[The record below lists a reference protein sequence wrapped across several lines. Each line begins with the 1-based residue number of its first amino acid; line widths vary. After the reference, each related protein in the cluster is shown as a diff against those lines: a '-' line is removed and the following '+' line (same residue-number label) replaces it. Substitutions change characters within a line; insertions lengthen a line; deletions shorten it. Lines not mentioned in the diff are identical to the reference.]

1 MNSGGI
7 CDDVVG
13 SLSNVLL
20 VSLKYRGSI
29 FYTIACLARYTTIR
43 IATLDTKI
51 TKFKKKTPTNKKQTR
66 PDPKIRL
73 IKNVFKTSLTMI
85 IMLVMCFFL
94 LRACCLPYFY
104 GLIVWVLMKSLSL
117 ITWAFCFVIYPNTC
131 KDTKRNH

>member
-51 TKFKKKTPTNKKQTR
+51 TKFKKKHQQ
-66 PDPKIRL
+66 
-73 IKNVFKTSLTMI
+73 IKNKLDLTQKFVLSKTSSK
-85 IMLVMCFFL
+85 
-94 LRACCLPYFY
+94 RPYFY

-131 KDTKRNH
+131 